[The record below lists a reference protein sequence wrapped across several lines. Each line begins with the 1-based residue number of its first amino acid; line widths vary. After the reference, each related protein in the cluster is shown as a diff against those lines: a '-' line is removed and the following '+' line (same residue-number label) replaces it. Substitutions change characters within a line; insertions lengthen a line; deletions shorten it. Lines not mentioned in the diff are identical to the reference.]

1 MDGWMGPAKRGG
13 TEAGGG
19 GRRCDV
25 THDSDGHQRAD
36 WDEGVAGRAIA
47 AGPRALRPGRW
58 NGPPPLMRGRVGGE
72 PSDYYVGSHWRSRHE
87 HDAPSHIP
95 RRRQASVA
103 ATSAGATTRSTSTCG
118 AARGAARVPPL
129 GLRARCGGCVR
140 GAARAAPRCGHRGRS
155 ATCWLPTNRA
165 EQHCRRTQRFALPT
179 HTHTRTHTHTH
190 THTHTLR
197 GGPEEGD
204 SGARGCELADL
215 TINDP
220 RGGQLRLRTA
230 GGGVG
235 GLLLLALPAWPGRP
249 PTTTCRR

>member
-1 MDGWMGPAKRGG
+1 MRAAHHPAARGLVRRREVSDANRLEGASDRSNQNPTKEVERTCAVDGWTDGWMGPAKRVG

-58 NGPPPLMRGRVGGE
+58 NGPPPPDERARRRRTVRLLRGIPTWDPGMN
-72 PSDYYVGSHWRSRHE
+72 
-87 HDAPSHIP
+87 APSHIP

-103 ATSAGATTRSTSTCG
+103 MSFVVGRRNYEIDVDVWRRSRSGACA
-118 AARGAARVPPL
+118 AARASGSVRRV
-129 GLRARCGGCVR
+129 CG

-179 HTHTRTHTHTH
+179 HARTHTHIH
-190 THTHTLR
+190 THTH
-197 GGPEEGD
+197 
-204 SGARGCELADL
+204 SSW
-215 TINDP
+215 
-220 RGGQLRLRTA
+220 RT
-230 GGGVG
+230 
-235 GLLLLALPAWPGRP
+235 
-249 PTTTCRR
+249 